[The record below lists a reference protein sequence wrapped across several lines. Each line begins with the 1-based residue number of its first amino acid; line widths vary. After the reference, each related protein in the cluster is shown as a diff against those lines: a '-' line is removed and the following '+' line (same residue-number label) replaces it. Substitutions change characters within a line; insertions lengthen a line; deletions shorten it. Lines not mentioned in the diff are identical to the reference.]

1 MSAGPPVDPNSRG
14 DWTARYARDRREES
28 RPSRWIID
36 QSTRFAARSLICDVA
51 GGTGRHAAA
60 LAASGHR
67 VVLVDFVEAAVT
79 VATRRSP
86 NVHGVVAD
94 VRSLPLREGTFDG
107 VVVTNFLDRDLIPAL
122 FALLKPAGHLL
133 YETYTTEHAA
143 LVAAGLAGAPRS
155 ARYLLK
161 PGELRALVAP
171 HTILD
176 YREGDIEDEAGR
188 RACASVHAIRG
199 AGL

>member
-14 DWTARYARDRREES
+14 DWTARYARDRRENS

-36 QSTRFAARSLICDVA
+36 QSRRFTPRSLICDVA

-67 VVLVDFVEAAVT
+67 VVLVDFVVDAVM

-94 VRSLPLREGTFDG
+94 VRSLPLKDGMFDG

-122 FALLKPAGHLL
+122 LALLKPAGHLL

-143 LVAAGLAGAPRS
+143 LVAAGLANAPRS
-155 ARYLLK
+155 ARFLLK
-161 PGELRALVAP
+161 PGELRTLVAAL
-171 HTILD
+171 TIID

-188 RACASVHAIRG
+188 RACASVHAIK
-199 AGL
+199 AKT